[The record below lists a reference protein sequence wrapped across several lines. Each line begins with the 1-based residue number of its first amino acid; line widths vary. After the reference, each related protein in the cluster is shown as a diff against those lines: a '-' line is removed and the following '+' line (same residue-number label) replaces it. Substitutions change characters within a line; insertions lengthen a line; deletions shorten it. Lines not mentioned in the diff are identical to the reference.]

1 MFHILPGNFFV
12 PLSSPNRIVYWEC
25 ICKLFSTMEH
35 QLSFGVERD
44 VLVDELEYYFD
55 QTQAAEMEED
65 EFQALDSR
73 GKANSMLRKLEF
85 YGWIEVETDKSYV
98 QRVNFKEYAVKIMKT
113 LLEIAE
119 GKQIEYQG
127 YIYTIYSLVRSNTDQ
142 PGIVLLQILEN
153 TDMLITGLKN
163 LNSNIKHYIDELTKH
178 RTVAEI
184 MDALFNDYIT
194 NIVDKAYH
202 RLLTSD
208 NVSKFRPE
216 IIERLES
223 KSRNKTYVAK
233 AAQEIAGIREISVEE
248 GQELVYR
255 YLHEIIEAFRNMDD
269 ILMEINQ
276 KNTQYQR
283 AAINRARFLL
293 SGDEDVRG
301 QLKEILLGLNEA
313 VNEEQMD
320 LGGIYRIEF
329 LDGLI
334 RLYGSS
340 VMDSNSLYSPTEGRK
355 EFVPQE
361 LVAEE
366 PDLLLR
372 QEKMRRITEKMQRI
386 LSPEKIGKYVDSQ
399 LGDNLEM
406 RAAQFPLENV
416 EDFIKIIYIRL
427 YGQRKNINYTV
438 ESLKETEAGGY
449 RFKDF
454 VIRRK
459 S

>member
-1 MFHILPGNFFV
+1 M
-12 PLSSPNRIVYWEC
+12 
-25 ICKLFSTMEH
+25 
-35 QLSFGVERD
+35 
-44 VLVDELEYYFD
+44 
-55 QTQAAEMEED
+55 
-65 EFQALDSR
+65 
-73 GKANSMLRKLEF
+73 
-85 YGWIEVETDKSYV
+85 
-98 QRVNFKEYAVKIMKT
+98 
-113 LLEIAE
+113 
-119 GKQIEYQG
+119 
-127 YIYTIYSLVRSNTDQ
+127 
-142 PGIVLLQILEN
+142 
-153 TDMLITGLKN
+153 
-163 LNSNIKHYIDELTKH
+163 
-178 RTVAEI
+178 
-184 MDALFNDYIT
+184 
-194 NIVDKAYH
+194 
-202 RLLTSD
+202 TSD

-427 YGQRKNINYTV
+427 YGQRKNMNYTV

>member
-1 MFHILPGNFFV
+1 
-12 PLSSPNRIVYWEC
+12 
-25 ICKLFSTMEH
+25 MEH

-44 VLVDELEYYFD
+44 VLVDELEYYFE

-65 EFQALDSR
+65 EFQTLDSR
-73 GKANSMLRKLEF
+73 GKANAMLRKLEF

-98 QRVNFKEYAVKIMKT
+98 QRINFKEYAVKIMKT

-119 GKQIEYQG
+119 GKQVEYQG
-127 YIYTIYSLVRSNTDQ
+127 YIYTIYSLVRSNTDH

-233 AAQEIAGIREISVEE
+233 AAQEIAGIREIPGEE

-313 VNEEQMD
+313 VNEEHME

-334 RLYGSS
+334 RLYSTS
-340 VMDSNSLYSPTEGRK
+340 VIDSNSLYSPTEGRK

-366 PDLLLR
+366 PDLFLR

-386 LSPEKIGKYVDSQ
+386 LSPEKIGKYVDSR
-399 LGDNLEM
+399 LGDKAEL

-427 YGQRKNINYTV
+427 YGQRKNMNYTV

-459 S
+459 P

>member
-1 MFHILPGNFFV
+1 
-12 PLSSPNRIVYWEC
+12 
-25 ICKLFSTMEH
+25 MEH

-55 QTQAAEMEED
+55 QTQAADMEED

-127 YIYTIYSLVRSNTDQ
+127 YIYTIYSLVRSNTDH

-334 RLYGSS
+334 RLYSSS

-366 PDLLLR
+366 PDIFLR
-372 QEKMRRITEKMQRI
+372 QEKMRRITEKMQKI

-399 LGDNLEM
+399 LGDKGEL

-427 YGQRKNINYTV
+427 YGQRKNMNYTV
-438 ESLKETEAGGY
+438 ESLRETEAGGY